1 MRFQLE
7 SSTLSQLIKA
17 GFAGTFALA
26 IFAACSDTISAPTNG
41 VRPPE
46 AGIYVVETQVPDSEK
61 NPVGAVSGSMLKA
74 PGSAAIVAAP
84 SSAFSSLAVA
94 APYSVAAIGFA
105 PEPAPSANNGPICDD
120 CVMFNVPLGFDFA
133 FYGVSYSTLNI
144 SSNGF
149 VGFGSSLGNGCCK
162 GGMIPSNDITNNIIA
177 LGWSDWRPQLVSGG
191 IKYETRGEAPNRRF
205 VLQFNNVPEFGS
217 TGRLTTQLIL
227 YEETH
232 NIEIHTLSLG
242 TFRSDHLVTQ
252 GVENSTGS
260 LALSL
265 PGRVRTFLKIAND
278 GVRFTPAVNQRPVL
292 TVPADI
298 SLDLEIGSCSAVV
311 DAGSASATDDA
322 EDFVI
327 SWARS
332 DLLDLAD
339 PYPAGVTTIEWTVTD
354 AAGLK
359 ASANQTI
366 TLKDKEAP
374 SIVAPANVSADNDP
388 GLASAVVNPGSAVA
402 EDRCGDVS
410 VEGVRSDAAALS
422 APYPVGVTKISWT
435 AVDVSGNSA
444 VAEQT
449 VTVRDVEAPVI
460 GSLSDILIDA
470 TSRAGAVV
478 NYSVPASDNVGVHSI
493 SCSRASGSV
502 FPVGV
507 NQVDC
512 VVKDAAGN
520 QSSASFV
527 VTVRGAAEQLNDL
540 IDYVGELNL
549 SGGVGNP
556 MLNQLQAALA
566 AIDKPENVSCKKLED
581 FIKAATSSKARAE
594 VSAAELEALLAQAR
608 RIQSVLGC

>member
-41 VRPPE
+41 VRAPE

-61 NPVGAVSGSMLKA
+61 NPAGAFESSMLRA
-74 PGSAAIVAAP
+74 PSAAIAVAP
-84 SSAFSSLAVA
+84 SSGFSSLAAA
-94 APYSVAAIGFA
+94 APYSVASIAFA
-105 PEPAPSANNGPICDD
+105 PEAAPSANNGPICDD
-120 CVMFNVPLGFDFA
+120 CVMYNVPLGFDFA
-133 FYGVSYSTLNI
+133 FYGVAYNTLNI
-144 SSNGF
+144 SSNGL
-149 VGFGSSLGNGCCK
+149 VGFSSPLGNGCCK
-162 GGMIPSNDITNNIIA
+162 GGMIPSNDVTNNIIA

-232 NIEIHTLSLG
+232 NIEIHTLALS

-252 GVENSTGS
+252 GVENSAGA

-265 PGRVRTFLKIAND
+265 PGRVRTFLKISND

-327 SWARS
+327 TSVRS
-332 DLLDLAD
+332 DALELSD
-339 PYPAGVTTIEWTVTD
+339 PYPVGVTTIEWTVTD

-359 ASANQTI
+359 ASANQLI
-366 TLKDKEAP
+366 TVKDKEAP
-374 SIVAPANVSADNDP
+374 SIVAPANVSAGNDP
-388 GLASAVVNPGSAVA
+388 GLASAVVSVGSPVA
-402 EDRCGDVS
+402 EDKCGDVS
-410 VEGVRSDAAALS
+410 VEGVRSDAADLS

-435 AVDVSGNSA
+435 AVDKSDNSA

-449 VTVRDVEAPVI
+449 ITVRDVEAPVFS
-460 GSLSDILIDA
+460 SLSDIVVDA

-478 NYSVPASDNVGVHSI
+478 NFSTPAGDNVGVHSI

-507 NQVDC
+507 SNVTC
-512 VVKDAAGN
+512 VAKDAAGN

-527 VTVRGAAEQLNDL
+527 VTVRGAAEQLHDL
-540 IDYVGELNL
+540 IDFVGELDL
-549 SGGVGNP
+549 SGGVGTP
-556 MLNQLQAALA
+556 MLNQLQSALA
-566 AIDKPENVSCKKLED
+566 AIDKPDHVSCKKLED

-594 VSAAELEALLAQAR
+594 VSAPELEALLAQAR